1 MPIAVCAATLTLLVR
16 YFPNTCRI
24 ACCLAASLCLPGVA
38 RAEHW
43 FGLDQL
49 SAQSGMEIEVDTD
62 SLREVRGRR
71 SILVRVTYPQ
81 PRVRAD
87 GLLYRSAVATVEF
100 ECEGRLAGYRD
111 AALYAGV
118 RGQGGLVARESS
130 QLAQIPEPT
139 RGVLP
144 ASSLELLTRAACSR
158 PTPAVP

>member
-1 MPIAVCAATLTLLVR
+1 VRILLI
-16 YFPNTCRI
+16 TCRI
-24 ACCLAASLCLPGVA
+24 ACCVAAVLGLAGPA

-62 SLREVRGRR
+62 SLREMRGRR
-71 SILVRVTYPQ
+71 SIVVRVTYPQ
-81 PRVRAD
+81 VRVRPD
-87 GLLYRSAVATVEF
+87 GLPFRSVVATIEF

-111 AALYAGV
+111 AAFYAGV

-130 QLAQIPEPT
+130 QLAQIPEPM

-144 ASSLELLTRAACSR
+144 ANSLELLTRAACAR

>member
-1 MPIAVCAATLTLLVR
+1 VPTLPIIR
-16 YFPNTCRI
+16 RFTCR
-24 ACCLAASLCLPGVA
+24 AGCVAAVLCLAAPV

-49 SAQSGMEIEVDTD
+49 SAQSGMDIEVDTD
-62 SLREVRGRR
+62 SLREARGRR
-71 SILVRVTYPQ
+71 SIVVRVTYPQ

-87 GLLYRSAVATVEF
+87 GLPYRSVVANVEF
-100 ECEGRLAGYRD
+100 ECEGRLAGSRD
-111 AALYAGV
+111 AAFYAGP

-144 ASSLELLTRAACSR
+144 SSTLELLTRAACSR

>member
-1 MPIAVCAATLTLLVR
+1 VR
-16 YFPNTCRI
+16 PFLISRRI
-24 ACCLAASLCLPGVA
+24 AACLATALCLASPA

-49 SAQSGMEIEVDTD
+49 IAQSGMDIEVDTD

-71 SILVRVTYPQ
+71 SIVVRVTYPQ
-81 PRVRAD
+81 PRVRPD
-87 GLLYRSAVATVEF
+87 GLLFRSVVATVEF

-111 AALYAGV
+111 AAFHAGI

-130 QLAQIPEPT
+130 QLAQIPAPVG
-139 RGVLP
+139 GVLP

>member
-1 MPIAVCAATLTLLVR
+1 VAAAL
-16 YFPNTCRI
+16 
-24 ACCLAASLCLPGVA
+24 CLAGPA

-49 SAQSGMEIEVDTD
+49 SAQSGMDIEVDTD

-71 SILVRVTYPQ
+71 SIVVRVTYPQ

-87 GLLYRSAVATVEF
+87 GLPYRSVVATVEF

-111 AALYAGV
+111 AAFYAGM

-144 ASSLELLTRAACSR
+144 ANSLELLTRAACSR

>member
-1 MPIAVCAATLTLLVR
+1 VPNLL
-16 YFPNTCRI
+16 FTCRI
-24 ACCLAASLCLPGVA
+24 ACSVAAVLSFAGPA

-71 SILVRVTYPQ
+71 SIVVRVTYPQ
-81 PRVRAD
+81 PRVRPD
-87 GLLYRSAVATVEF
+87 GLPFRSVVSTVEF

-111 AALYAGV
+111 AAFYAGV

-130 QLAQIPEPT
+130 PLTQIPEST

-158 PTPAVP
+158 PATAVP

>member
-1 MPIAVCAATLTLLVR
+1 VETTNSRCYAGSSVPILSFACRLSCCVAV
-16 YFPNTCRI
+16 
-24 ACCLAASLCLPGVA
+24 LCLVGPA

-49 SAQSGMEIEVDTD
+49 SAQSGMDIEVDTD
-62 SLREVRGRR
+62 SLREARGRR
-71 SILVRVTYPQ
+71 SIVVRVTYPQ
-81 PRVRAD
+81 PRVRPD
-87 GLLYRSAVATVEF
+87 GLPFRSVVATVEF
-100 ECEGRLAGYRD
+100 ECEGRLAGYRN
-111 AALYAGV
+111 AAFYAGV

-144 ASSLELLTRAACSR
+144 ENSLELLTRAACSR